1 MGQINLYTA
10 VEEMKAV
17 SKAEGTFSIKFRK
30 YNRQKQSGG
39 DLVFLKAARLRSKA
53 SDEKIEK
60 DIEKHIS
67 TIAMAVVDLK
77 MKEGAEGETSHSENS
92 TSRTY
97 ENAYISSSIFKDVL
111 PYVDT
116 F

>member
-10 VEEMKAV
+10 VKEMKAV

-53 SDEKIEK
+53 SDEKIEN
-60 DIEKHIS
+60 
-67 TIAMAVVDLK
+67 V
-77 MKEGAEGETSHSENS
+77 SHKL
-92 TSRTY
+92 
-97 ENAYISSSIFKDVL
+97 FL
-111 PYVDT
+111 VDT
-116 F
+116 ETGNALNCWQILVVEFNGQKTVL

>member
-53 SDEKIEK
+53 SDEKIENASHK
-60 DIEKHIS
+60 TVSCRYGNRQRIELLADSGSGI
-67 TIAMAVVDLK
+67 
-77 MKEGAEGETSHSENS
+77 
-92 TSRTY
+92 
-97 ENAYISSSIFKDVL
+97 
-111 PYVDT
+111 
-116 F
+116 

>member
-39 DLVFLKAARLRSKA
+39 DLVFLKAARLRKA
-53 SDEKIEK
+53 SDEKIEN
-60 DIEKHIS
+60 
-67 TIAMAVVDLK
+67 A
-77 MKEGAEGETSHSENS
+77 SHKL
-92 TSRTY
+92 
-97 ENAYISSSIFKDVL
+97 FL
-111 PYVDT
+111 VDT
-116 F
+116 ETGNALNCWQILVVEFNGQKTVL

>member
-39 DLVFLKAARLRSKA
+39 DLVFFESGQA
-53 SDEKIEK
+53 SFQ
-60 DIEKHIS
+60 
-67 TIAMAVVDLK
+67 
-77 MKEGAEGETSHSENS
+77 G
-92 TSRTY
+92 
-97 ENAYISSSIFKDVL
+97 F
-111 PYVDT
+111 
-116 F
+116 

>member
-39 DLVFLKAARLRSKA
+39 DLVFFFGVLLLGWYR
-53 SDEKIEK
+53 I
-60 DIEKHIS
+60 
-67 TIAMAVVDLK
+67 
-77 MKEGAEGETSHSENS
+77 MKKPWN
-92 TSRTY
+92 R
-97 ENAYISSSIFKDVL
+97 
-111 PYVDT
+111 
-116 F
+116 

>member
-39 DLVFLKAARLRSKA
+39 DLVFLKAAWLRSKA
-53 SDEKIEK
+53 DEKIEN
-60 DIEKHIS
+60 
-67 TIAMAVVDLK
+67 A
-77 MKEGAEGETSHSENS
+77 SHKL
-92 TSRTY
+92 
-97 ENAYISSSIFKDVL
+97 FL
-111 PYVDT
+111 VDT
-116 F
+116 ETGNALNCWQILVVEFNGQKTVL

>member
-39 DLVFLKAARLRSKA
+39 DLVFLKAVRLRSKA
-53 SDEKIEK
+53 SDEK
-60 DIEKHIS
+60 
-67 TIAMAVVDLK
+67 
-77 MKEGAEGETSHSENS
+77 
-92 TSRTY
+92 
-97 ENAYISSSIFKDVL
+97 
-111 PYVDT
+111 
-116 F
+116 

>member
-53 SDEKIEK
+53 SDEKIE
-60 DIEKHIS
+60 
-67 TIAMAVVDLK
+67 
-77 MKEGAEGETSHSENS
+77 
-92 TSRTY
+92 
-97 ENAYISSSIFKDVL
+97 NARHKLFL
-111 PYVDT
+111 VDT
-116 F
+116 ETGNALNCRQILVVEFNGQKTVLIYGGKTKRKFRLCGPRQWIALFL

>member
-39 DLVFLKAARLRSKA
+39 VLVFLKAARLRYKA
-53 SDEKIEK
+53 SVDKIEN
-60 DIEKHIS
+60 
-67 TIAMAVVDLK
+67 A
-77 MKEGAEGETSHSENS
+77 SHKL
-92 TSRTY
+92 
-97 ENAYISSSIFKDVL
+97 FL
-111 PYVDT
+111 VDT
-116 F
+116 EPGNALNCWQILVVVFNGQKTVL

>member
-53 SDEKIEK
+53 SDEKIENASHK
-60 DIEKHIS
+60 LFL
-67 TIAMAVVDLK
+67 VDSVNDLIVSVSVFYVQEQPEQYK
-77 MKEGAEGETSHSENS
+77 KCSYPCH
-92 TSRTY
+92 
-97 ENAYISSSIFKDVL
+97 YI
-111 PYVDT
+111 
-116 F
+116 

>member
-39 DLVFLKAARLRSKA
+39 DLVFLKAARLRSA
-53 SDEKIEK
+53 RRR
-60 DIEKHIS
+60 
-67 TIAMAVVDLK
+67 MPL
-77 MKEGAEGETSHSENS
+77 
-92 TSRTY
+92 
-97 ENAYISSSIFKDVL
+97 SSFVRRSIFWHIRI
-111 PYVDT
+111 T
-116 F
+116 RW